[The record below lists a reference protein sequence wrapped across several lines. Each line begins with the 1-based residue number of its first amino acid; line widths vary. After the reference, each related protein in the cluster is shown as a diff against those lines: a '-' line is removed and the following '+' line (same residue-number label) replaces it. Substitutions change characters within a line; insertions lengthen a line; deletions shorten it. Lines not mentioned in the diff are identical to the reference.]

1 MTKPQLSYFKAR
13 ALGQF
18 PRVLLSYFSVDYEEN
33 YIEKIDENIIDD
45 LKYGQL
51 PLFKDANGFK
61 FVQSMAISKYIATQ
75 LNFVGKTPEEKA
87 LVDET
92 ISAVHIDV
100 VNFIIRVFR
109 GVEEKEKIQELIIP
123 RFFEKWNQVLGEK
136 KYLAGGDSYTLAD
149 LYVYVA
155 YEYVGYVVPS
165 AGEHLYGGKF
175 PHLETLKEHFESNKG
190 VAEYIKNRPVT
201 ERKI

>member
-18 PRVLLSYFSVDYEEN
+18 PRVLLSYLSVDYDNN
-33 YIEKIDENIIDD
+33 YIDKIDENIIDD

-51 PLFKDANGFK
+51 PLYKDTNGFK
-61 FVQSMAISKYIATQ
+61 LVQSMAITKYIASQ
-75 LNFVGKTPEEKA
+75 HDFLGKTPEEKA

-92 ISAVHIDV
+92 IAAVHIDV
-100 VNFIIRVFR
+100 FTFIIRVFR

-123 RFFEKWNQVLGEK
+123 RFFAKWNQILGEK
-136 KYLAGGDSYTLAD
+136 KFIAGGDSYTLAD
-149 LYVYVA
+149 LYCYVI
-155 YEYVGYVVPS
+155 YEYIGYVLPF
-165 AGEHLYGGKF
+165 AGELLYGGKY
-175 PHLETLKEHFESNKG
+175 PHLDTLKEHFESNKG
-190 VAEYIKNRPVT
+190 VAEYLKNRPVT